1 MSSSESEESDI
12 ELTPEELAEA
22 EARLEAKKKEK
33 SEAGGNPG
41 DIVVE
46 LEETKKEVRKGK
58 KYFQPEEFGIELIP
72 GEIGSSL
79 VNFKNATKNYV
90 INEEEFE
97 RKMDIGGDFLSRKK
111 VDYRKMLN
119 IDMDPLYKLYEFRT
133 SFIK

>member
-12 ELTPEELAEA
+12 ELTAEELAEA
-22 EARLEAKKKEK
+22 ESRLAAKVAAKQKEK
-33 SEAGGNPG
+33 EENGGSSG
-41 DIVVE
+41 DILVE

-58 KYFQPEEFGIELIP
+58 KYFQPEEFGIELLS

-97 RKMDIGGDFLSRKK
+97 KKMDIGGDFLSRKK
-111 VDYRKMLN
+111 VDYRSA
-119 IDMDPLYKLYEFRT
+119 I
-133 SFIK
+133 

>member
-33 SEAGGNPG
+33 SGAGGHLG

-58 KYFQPEEFGIELIP
+58 KYFQPEEFGIELLP

-97 RKMDIGGDFLSRKK
+97 RKMDISGDFLSRKK
-111 VDYRKMLN
+111 VDYRALLN
-119 IDMDPLYKLYEFRT
+119 IHIDALSCLYEL
-133 SFIK
+133 KKPH